1 MIFVYLGISFL
12 TVCATL
18 FNYDY
23 FLQSVGIGKKDKV
36 RSAPH
41 SVWSNKGAVKKK
53 VQSERPLAKGKI
65 WKCMSEESIKVS
77 HERIGHVLKT
87 NNFCHLTTPKK

>member
-41 SVWSNKGAVKKK
+41 GVWSNKGAVKKK
-53 VQSERPLAKGKI
+53 KR
-65 WKCMSEESIKVS
+65 KVRDPWQRGRYGS
-77 HERIGHVLKT
+77 VCLKT
-87 NNFCHLTTPKK
+87 A